1 MMSGTMNGFFLSVL
15 IWLPILGAV
24 AVTTVGAQRPAMAKG
39 LALLISAAAFV
50 LGLPLFFSFDTSTAA
65 MQFVEHRTWIETFN
79 IHYQLGVDGF
89 SAPLILLTL
98 FFGVL
103 VVIAGWRSIE
113 KNVNQYMAA
122 FLLMEGLMIGVFSAL
137 DGLLF
142 YVFFEAM
149 LIPMFLVI
157 GIWGGPRRVYATIK
171 FFLYTFL
178 GSVFML
184 IGLIYLYIQS
194 GPWDILAWH
203 EMPFA
208 TCFCLYELP

>member
-1 MMSGTMNGFFLSVL
+1 MNGTMNGFLLSIL

-24 AVTTVGAQRPAMAKG
+24 VVLVAGNQRPGTAKG
-39 LALLISAAAFV
+39 LALLISVATFL

-65 MQFVEHRTWIETFN
+65 MQFVEYRTWIETFN

-98 FFGVL
+98 LFGFL
-103 VVIAGWRSIE
+103 VVIAGWRSIQT
-113 KNVNQYMAA
+113 NVHQYMAA
-122 FLLMEGLMIGVFSAL
+122 FLVMEGLMIGVFSAL
-137 DGLLF
+137 DALLF

-178 GSVFML
+178 G
-184 IGLIYLYIQS
+184 
-194 GPWDILAWH
+194 
-203 EMPFA
+203 
-208 TCFCLYELP
+208 